1 VRSDFAP
8 RKISAGLAACSA
20 SRYTLRGGGMMK
32 EVLGA
37 ALVLAFGA
45 HDVAAE
51 PRTYVVDPERSA
63 VTIHVGKAGLFKF
76 AGHEHEV
83 LAPRFGGDIQADPL
97 DLARSSV
104 SLTLD
109 ATSFKVSDRGEPPE
123 DVPKI
128 QQKMVGP
135 DLLDVARF
143 PSVTFRS
150 TKIEGREAG
159 KGIYELKITG
169 EMMLHGTARS
179 TDVQT
184 RVEVAGDALT
194 ATGSFVLRH
203 TDFGLTP
210 VSVAGVV
217 KVKNEIA
224 IDYKIQAV
232 VRTTSGGLSLPP
244 RGGSQGVAGE
254 VTTGLTAHAERVRP
268 PGEDAERDAAARQV
282 RDEWVF
288 LGALALAL
296 LTGVGM
302 PLWRVVWRPREPQ
315 GQPRG
320 CSASGVPS

>member
-1 VRSDFAP
+1 
-8 RKISAGLAACSA
+8 
-20 SRYTLRGGGMMK
+20 MMK

-37 ALVLAFGA
+37 ALVLAFGV
-45 HDVAAE
+45 HGVAAE

-97 DLARSSV
+97 DIAGSSV

-150 TKIEGREAG
+150 TKVEGREVG
-159 KGIYELKITG
+159 KGVYELKITG
-169 EMMLHGTARS
+169 EMMLHGIARA
-179 TDVQT
+179 TVVQT
-184 RVEVAGDALT
+184 RVEVTGDALT

-224 IDYKIQAV
+224 IDYKIQAA
-232 VRTTSGGLSLPP
+232 VRPTSGGLFLPP
-244 RGGSQGVAGE
+244 RGGSQGVARE
-254 VTTGLTAHAERVRP
+254 LTTGSTAHAERVRP
-268 PGEDAERDAAARQV
+268 SGEDAEPDADIRPMH
-282 RDEWVF
+282 DEWVF
-288 LGALALAL
+288 LGILALAV

-302 PLWRVVWRPREPQ
+302 PIWRGVSRPR
-315 GQPRG
+315 GAPRSSEMLSKRG
-320 CSASGVPS
+320 HA